1 MTTTTIKKAVAAA
14 DHPIL
19 LESAA
24 QLSAAEKSW
33 KGNKLLGIDTEFV
46 RERTYRADLGLVQIS
61 DGETAWLVDPVALDD
76 LEPLRRLLVDP
87 AITKVL
93 HSSSEDLE
101 VLFHSTGALPVPMV
115 DTQVACALLG
125 QPLQMGYHN
134 TVKWFF
140 DIEIDKEQ
148 TRSNWCKRPLSERQL
163 HYAAMDVVLLPQ
175 MVEKLRPR
183 LEQAGRWDWLVE
195 DVERMQAAAR
205 QDIDPATVYLRFA
218 GAGRLDNTSL
228 RALRALAAWREEVA
242 IRKNLARGFVISD
255 AALMNLAQSRPQSVQ
270 AASSIEGIHPRA
282 AQRYASQII
291 AIIAESLGD
300 TSPIYR
306 PEPFNA
312 DQNRQIKEMRG
323 VVQNRATELGI
334 EPALLASRKELERLL
349 RAQDSDRPIPGRFLG
364 WRKAVITDELL
375 ALGRSGG

>member
-19 LESAA
+19 LETAA

-33 KGNKLLGIDTEFV
+33 QGKDTLGIDTEFV

-76 LEPLRRLLVDP
+76 LEPLKRLLLDP

-101 VLFHSTGALPVPMV
+101 VLFHSTGALPSPMI

-134 TVKWFF
+134 TVMWLF
-140 DIEIDKEQ
+140 DIEVDKEQ
-148 TRSNWCKRPLSERQL
+148 TRSNWCKRPLSDRQL

-175 MVEKLRPR
+175 MVETLRPR
-183 LEQAGRWDWLVE
+183 LEQTGRWEWLQE
-195 DVERMQAAAR
+195 DVKRMQAAAL
-205 QDIDPATVYLRFA
+205 QNIDPDEVYLRFPA
-218 GAGRLDNTSL
+218 AGRMDDTSL
-228 RALRALAAWREEVA
+228 RALRALGAWREDVA
-242 IRKNLARGFVISD
+242 IQKNLARGFVISD
-255 AALMNLAQSRPQSVQ
+255 ANLMNLARTRPESRE

-282 AQRYASQII
+282 LQRYASQII
-291 AIIAESLGD
+291 ATIGQSLGD
-300 TSPIYR
+300 KSPIYR

-312 DQNRQIKEMRG
+312 GQNRQIKEMRG
-323 VVQNRATELGI
+323 LVQDKASELGI
-334 EPALLASRKELERLL
+334 EPALLASRKELERLI
-349 RAQDSDRPIPGRFLG
+349 RAQDRGRPIPNRFQG
-364 WRKAVITDELL
+364 WRKAIITDELL
-375 ALGRSGG
+375 AIG